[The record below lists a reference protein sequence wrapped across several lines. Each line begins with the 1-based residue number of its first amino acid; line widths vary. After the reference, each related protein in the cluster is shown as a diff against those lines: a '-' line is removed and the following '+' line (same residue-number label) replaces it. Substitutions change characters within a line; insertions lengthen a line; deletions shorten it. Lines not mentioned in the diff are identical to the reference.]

1 MRVADVLFLK
11 DRRSVAEKT
20 IGFFRGDSNDKEG
33 RFLVPTK
40 EGLSFSLGL
49 PYSILRPVCEGTC
62 MNSYTFNDELVWSA
76 RFILMAFDLLNAIEA
91 QTAVVPPADI
101 EELAQ
106 EAADALEKL
115 SCEI

>member
-1 MRVADVLFLK
+1 
-11 DRRSVAEKT
+11 
-20 IGFFRGDSNDKEG
+20 
-33 RFLVPTK
+33 
-40 EGLSFSLGL
+40 
-49 PYSILRPVCEGTC
+49 
-62 MNSYTFNDELVWSA
+62 MNSYTFNDDLVWSA